1 MKYEKLSDMNERI
14 TQLADHVRDQI
25 KKLIEEAG
33 PSIIEAIDVAR
44 ESVEE
49 DKELVVSVPVS
60 VKWNLDTNKIEVSV
74 SVAVKHKFTHEG
86 TLDDPAQ
93 IPLIDRDGNTLP
105 ETVSKPLQRLDRTL
119 REAGAKVD
127 FKMTFGPK
135 EFDACK
141 KAADGLEGGGK

>member
-1 MKYEKLSDMNERI
+1 MNERI

-44 ESVEE
+44 ESVED

-86 TLDDPAQ
+86 TLDDPNQ
-93 IPLIDRDGNTLP
+93 LPLVNEDGDP
-105 ETVSKPLQRLDRTL
+105 VVQSPGKAMRAL
-119 REAGAKVD
+119 RE
-127 FKMTFGPK
+127 
-135 EFDACK
+135 
-141 KAADGLEGGGK
+141 GGVK

>member
-1 MKYEKLSDMNERI
+1 MNERI

-49 DKELVVSVPVS
+49 DKELVLSLPVG
-60 VKWNLDTNKIEVSV
+60 VKWNLDTNKIEVKV
-74 SVAVKHKFTHEG
+74 KVAVTHNFTHEG
-86 TLDDPAQ
+86 TLEDPGQ
-93 IPLIDRDGNTLP
+93 IPLIDRDGNALP

-127 FKMTFGPK
+127 FKMT
-135 EFDACK
+135 
-141 KAADGLEGGGK
+141 GGGK

>member
-1 MKYEKLSDMNERI
+1 MNERI

-33 PSIIEAIDVAR
+33 PSIIESIEVAR
-44 ESVEE
+44 ETQEE
-49 DKELVVSVPVS
+49 GKELVLSLPIG
-60 VKWNLDTNKIEVSV
+60 VKWNLDSNKIEVKV
-74 SVAVKHKFTHEG
+74 SVAVKHSFTHEG
-86 TLDDPAQ
+86 TLEDPGQ
-93 IPLIDRDGNTLP
+93 IPLIDRDGNPLP
-105 ETVSKPLQRLDRTL
+105 ETVSKPLQSLNRTL

-141 KAADGLEGGGK
+141 KAAEELEGGGK